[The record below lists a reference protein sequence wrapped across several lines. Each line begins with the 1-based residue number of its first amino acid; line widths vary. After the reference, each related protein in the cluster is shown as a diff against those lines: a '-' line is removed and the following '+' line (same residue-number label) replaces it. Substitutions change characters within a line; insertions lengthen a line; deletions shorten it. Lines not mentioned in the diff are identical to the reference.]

1 MQTQPQFVSSK
12 EETEIQQSLLIKSTY
27 VCVTESAKGL
37 AGKRHWLSS
46 EVMGHRAVWSCIGRQ
61 TVSPNFTKPKQRP
74 AGHNSLLCELP
85 NTWWPRF
92 LILPIPHINTH
103 REPEVCYYDSWHRG
117 DYYSVFLEHCDA
129 MRGEKAIMYACYC
142 KSTQIEVWWV
152 IWHTIKL
159 LNSLLAVL

>member
-27 VCVTESAKGL
+27 VRVTESAKGL
-37 AGKRHWLSS
+37 AGKHHWLSS
-46 EVMGHRAVWSCIGRQ
+46 EVMGHRAVWGCIGRQ

-152 IWHTIKL
+152 IWHTIK
-159 LNSLLAVL
+159 AFK